1 MQADLFLDLISD
13 IQSGCTSQYRLR
25 SIVIVIVI
33 VIGCHGVAI
42 DRHILLLTV
51 QTDIHPQIN
60 GCHRTMVD
68 PTNHINY
75 SPD

>member
-1 MQADLFLDLISD
+1 MQADLFLVLISD

-25 SIVIVIVI
+25 S
-33 VIGCHGVAI
+33 GCHGVAI

-68 PTNHINY
+68 PTNHIRAQIRN
-75 SPD
+75 